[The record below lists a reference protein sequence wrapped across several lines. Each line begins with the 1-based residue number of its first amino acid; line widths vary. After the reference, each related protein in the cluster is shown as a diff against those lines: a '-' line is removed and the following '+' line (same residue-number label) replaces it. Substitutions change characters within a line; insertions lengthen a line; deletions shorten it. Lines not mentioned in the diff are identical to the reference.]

1 MRKESAIIRKCSAQ
15 RTGEPFHY
23 ASIQHILSNV
33 MNAGIL
39 RSGETKSEVFP
50 ELQIVS
56 LEQFNRVAKT
66 REQRS
71 VNYAIKCGGT
81 TETVQLEDGTEA
93 TVVRPPRAYPRKIVG
108 KALLSGNVYC
118 GHCGG
123 RVFASTARKT
133 HHPTDGTNGR
143 VAIYK
148 CYNRTQ
154 HKGNCDGPTTYRAEK
169 VDAVVSKLI
178 RDIFQKA
185 GAVSEY
191 DIIHNQIGATASDL
205 QQQIRQAKLEL
216 SRKHI
221 EQGRWEG
228 LMLDSLD
235 GKCPFTPEQVKSRLD
250 SVKEAMTSL
259 SVNIESLESR
269 LADSDRLT
277 QELKEQHQ
285 QLLSWAEMFDNA
297 TPAERKLI
305 ASHLIRAVTLTR
317 GYGIQI
323 DFNISEAQYL
333 NGMEL

>member
-123 RVFASTARKT
+123 RIFAATARKT
-133 HHPTDGTNGR
+133 HRPTESNER
-143 VAIYK
+143 IAIYK
-148 CYNRTQ
+148 CYNRSQ
-154 HKGNCDGPTTYRAEK
+154 HKGQCDGPSTYRAEK
-169 VDAVVSKLI
+169 VDKVIEQLL
-178 RDIFQKA
+178 RGIFERAKKVDEKTILKMLVDASAEQCQQELKA
-185 GAVSEY
+185 
-191 DIIHNQIGATASDL
+191 
-205 QQQIRQAKLEL
+205 AKLEYTKTMKEL
-216 SRKHI
+216 SRWGDAVQAKADEIAH
-221 EQGRWEG
+221 
-228 LMLDSLD
+228 
-235 GKCPFTPEQVKSRLD
+235 QVQQLEEKSRQM
-250 SVKEAMTSL
+250 KPAA
-259 SVNIESLESR
+259 
-269 LADSDRLT
+269 ADLLR
-277 QELKEQHQ
+277 EHQ
-285 QLLSWAEMFDNA
+285 QILTWAELFDSA
-297 TPAERKLI
+297 AIEEKKVI
-305 ASHLIRAVTLTR
+305 ASYLIKAVTLTR
-317 GYGIQI
+317 GYGIQV
-323 DFNISEAQYL
+323 DFNISEAQFL
-333 NGMEL
+333 NGLEMG